1 LISSPDTRISKA
13 IFDNKPQESILTERV
28 GPNYDLLNS
37 ARAKSDSTQ
46 TRITN
51 YKLAQAQKV
60 THAEKERVKRHQ
72 EVRNRQLELEEES
85 RVRHM
90 LKDNQASAREK
101 KFERWQREESKE
113 RKAEQ
118 SKREQSRS

>member
-1 LISSPDTRISKA
+1 M
-13 IFDNKPQESILTERV
+13 TERV

-37 ARAKSDSTQ
+37 ARTKSDSTQ

-60 THAEKERVKRHQ
+60 TNSEKERVKRHQ

-90 LKDNQASAREK
+90 LKDNQTSAREK